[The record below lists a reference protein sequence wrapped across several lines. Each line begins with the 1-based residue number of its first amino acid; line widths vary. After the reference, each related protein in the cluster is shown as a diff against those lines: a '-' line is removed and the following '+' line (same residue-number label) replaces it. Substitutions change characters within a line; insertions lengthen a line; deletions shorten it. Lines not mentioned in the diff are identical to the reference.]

1 MAENELIG
9 SEVEIPSKKE
19 KKISGTAKKR
29 KPKWTDVFVA
39 EDISNVKSY
48 IYRDVFIPNIKK
60 LIHDIVTNGIDMFL
74 YKDASGPS
82 KGSTISR
89 PSYGKYYKDKE
100 RGNNVQSRSQERD
113 RYSYSDV
120 ILDSR
125 SEAEDVIRMLDESC
139 QAYEG
144 VASVADLYDIVGLD
158 HKYTDNNYGW
168 TRAMLRD
175 VKVLRVPEGYLLK
188 FPRPVPLD

>member
-1 MAENELIG
+1 MAENVTNG

-19 KKISGTAKKR
+19 KKIAGTAKKR

-39 EDISNVKSY
+39 EDINNVKSY
-48 IYRDVFIPNIKK
+48 IFRDVFIPNIKK
-60 LIHDIVTNGIDMFL
+60 LIHDIVTNGIDMIL
-74 YKDASGPS
+74 YHDTGGSG

-89 PSYGKYYKDKE
+89 PSYGKYYDRDKKE
-100 RGNNVQSRSQERD
+100 RSASRSQERG

-120 ILDSR
+120 ILEDR
-125 SEAEDVIRMLDESC
+125 MEAEDVIRMLDESC
-139 QAYEG
+139 QMYDG
-144 VASVADLYDIVGLD
+144 FVRVADLYDLVGLD

-168 TRAMLRD
+168 MRSMLRD
-175 VKVLRVPEGYLLK
+175 VKVLRVPDGYLLK